1 MSNNKL
7 SLFTY
12 TQPDLMAGLVQNT
25 RNDSAGNPVGIT
37 LSLAKRKE
45 VAKAFGLQAKGQA
58 CTDKLVELSDAM
70 KQATAAEFM
79 KLAASNDW
87 TGAGMSVRVG
97 KNGVQRVTA
106 RLVSIKRESKTITP
120 EQLAEAIAKM
130 DPAAQAEFFAKA
142 TKLAKPAVNL
152 PPVPESP
159 AAPAPEAPA
168 VNVESEVEPE
178 PAPENPHVNEMTDEE
193 LEAATAPAN
202 S

>member
-45 VAKAFGLQAKGQA
+45 VAKAFGLQTKGQA

-97 KNGVQRVTA
+97 KNGVRRVAA
-106 RLVSIKRESKTITP
+106 RLVSITRESKTITP
-120 EQLAEAIAKM
+120 EQLAKVIAKM

-142 TKLAKPAVNL
+142 TELAKPAVNL

-168 VNVESEVEPE
+168 VNVESEVEP
-178 PAPENPHVNEMTDEE
+178 D
-193 LEAATAPAN
+193 PAN
-202 S
+202 N